1 MSIALAVARLI
12 EGQGLGV
19 IASTDVNQW
28 SINIGEEPEKP
39 AHTITIYDTG
49 GPGPDTD
56 EMDVDRRTIQVRVRS
71 MRRANGYERMSLVRR
86 YLLTTPIKTVEG
98 RAFFSFIVD
107 QDIAEIG
114 KDDSNRVLFTMNF
127 TTLSYEV

>member
-19 IASTDVNQW
+19 IAGTDANQW

-39 AHTITIYDTG
+39 ANTITIYETG
-49 GPGPDTD
+49 GAGPDTD
-56 EMDVDRRTIQVRVRS
+56 EMDIDRRTMQVRVRS
-71 MRRANGYERMSLVRR
+71 ARRANAYERMSLVRR
-86 YLLTTPIKTVEG
+86 YLLTSPVKTAEG